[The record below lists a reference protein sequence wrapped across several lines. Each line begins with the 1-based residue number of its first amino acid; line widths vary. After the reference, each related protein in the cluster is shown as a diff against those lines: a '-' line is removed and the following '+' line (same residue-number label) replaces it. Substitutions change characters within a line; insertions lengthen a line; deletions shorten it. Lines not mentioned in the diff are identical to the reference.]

1 MTAPDKMTFET
12 ALDLLI
18 ATSITCLR
26 NDNRKLRR
34 AIELAIHYREFSPTT
49 PPAISLE
56 QLEILG
62 SWLVPPTVRSDQ

>member
-1 MTAPDKMTFET
+1 MNFED

-18 ATSITCLR
+18 ATAITCLR
-26 NDNRKLRR
+26 NDNRNLRR
-34 AIELAIHYREFSPTT
+34 AVEIAISYRELSPTT

-62 SWLVPPTVRSDQ
+62 SWLVPPQPTGRSDQ